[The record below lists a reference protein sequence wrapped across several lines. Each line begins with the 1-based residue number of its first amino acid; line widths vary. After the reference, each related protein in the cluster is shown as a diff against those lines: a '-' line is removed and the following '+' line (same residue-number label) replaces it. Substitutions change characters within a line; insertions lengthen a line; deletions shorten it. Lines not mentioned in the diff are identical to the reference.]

1 MMTALVVNYIHIYMY
16 FPKGQ
21 CMFINILVTIII
33 TRINRIRNPIAAY
46 VLSMSVERHLTVSF
60 TCKYYESDHMMYDV
74 KLNKKLSFKLISFNA
89 SP

>member
-1 MMTALVVNYIHIYMY
+1 MY
-16 FPKGQ
+16 FLKGQ

-33 TRINRIRNPIAAY
+33 TRINRIRNPIAAH

-60 TCKYYESDHMMYDV
+60 TSKYYESDHMMYDV